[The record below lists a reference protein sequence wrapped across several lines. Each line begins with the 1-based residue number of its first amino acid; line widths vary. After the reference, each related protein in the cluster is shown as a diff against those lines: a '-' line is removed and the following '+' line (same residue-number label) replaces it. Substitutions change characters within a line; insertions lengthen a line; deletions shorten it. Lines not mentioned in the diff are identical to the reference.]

1 MTRSLNFPRSTA
13 RNWFAAFSLVALLSA
28 AQAQQKIAVV
38 DMGKLFNNY
47 FKTKQAGSQLEERR
61 QDILKV
67 QKGMLDDFQ
76 KAQEDFNKLDEGAKD
91 PSISNDEKEKRRKQA
106 DTKLGEVREL
116 ETNIR
121 KYNQQ
126 AEESFMQQKGRMKQ
140 KMIQEIRDAI
150 EAKAKAD
157 SLSLVLDSVG
167 VSMNEAPVV
176 LYSNGQY
183 DITDDILKKL
193 NENAPAVTAKEDEK
207 KDSKTDTKSAAKP
220 DAKDSKAK

>member
-1 MTRSLNFPRSTA
+1 MIRLSKFSRSTA
-13 RNWFAAFSLVALLSA
+13 RNWLATFSLAALLSA

-38 DMGKLFNNY
+38 DMGTLFNKY
-47 FKTKQAGSQLEERR
+47 YKTKQAGTQLEERR

-126 AEESFMQQKGRMKQ
+126 AEESFMQQKSRMKQ

-157 SLSLVLDSVG
+157 GLSLVLDSVG

-176 LYSNGQY
+176 LFSNGQY

-193 NENAPAVTAKEDEK
+193 NENAPAVTAKEDDK
-207 KDSKTDTKSAAKP
+207 KPDPKAAAKP
-220 DAKDSKAK
+220 DAKDSKSK